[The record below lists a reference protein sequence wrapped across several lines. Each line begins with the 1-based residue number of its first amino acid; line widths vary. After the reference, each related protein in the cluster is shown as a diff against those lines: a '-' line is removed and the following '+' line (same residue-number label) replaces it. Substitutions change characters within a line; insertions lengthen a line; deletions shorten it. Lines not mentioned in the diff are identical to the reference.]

1 MWEASILFLSIGVPA
16 IMESYFGKNIS
27 NAELESYLQ
36 SLESELRKIPRWMD
50 VVTIMSEIRKV
61 KTELNNFKMLEKK

>member
-1 MWEASILFLSIGVPA
+1 
-16 IMESYFGKNIS
+16 MESYFGKNIS